1 MSVQTVPT
9 GPILPAKAG
18 QSLPRLFKMFA
29 ALSATNEAILR
40 INSKE
45 KLFQQVCDAA
55 LQSGNFIAAVILLR
69 EPGTDNLRAVAGAG
83 NDIEL
88 RGPNLF
94 RLRVVTARQWSCR
107 NCLSHPATMHKQ

>member
-40 INSKE
+40 INSK
-45 KLFQQVCDAA
+45 CDAA
-55 LQSGNFIAAVILLR
+55 LR